1 MPLKSKIKFQIFS
14 RTSRSSTSPVI
25 STKDNSVD
33 FSIDYSSGKLE
44 LPVEVETIMSVGRA
58 L

>member
-14 RTSRSSTSPVI
+14 RTSRSSTNPVI
-25 STKDNSVD
+25 STKDSVD